1 MSKVRALVG
10 INGQPLPVLPP
21 DRDPRVWARLV
32 RVMFYT
38 PGFMAILLIKTG
50 EPAGFGISVELLMLA
65 SASAI
70 VAGLFIGTQ
79 SAAGGATSAS
89 RVGTW
94 SGALVLELLA
104 AVPFLCALPSLFHE
118 LATSNLLHAAAPTA
132 IDTSLG
138 ASELLPIVAIVPF
151 VVYQL
156 GGFGTLHYVLTK
168 AVNWAVNIA
177 IVVLIITSY
186 IANRAGDFPMERK
199 LVGVLVLIMA
209 ATTVYGIIKLRT
221 LQTAF
226 DLNAPPEEKKKKD
239 KKDKKDKDGDDGEE
253 KHKHKHKHDDEDTKP
268 M

>member
-1 MSKVRALVG
+1 MTGLPR
-10 INGQPLPVLPP
+10 PVLPP
-21 DRDPRVWARLV
+21 DHDARVWARLV

-79 SAAGGATSAS
+79 SVVGGATSAS

-118 LATSNLLHAAAPTA
+118 LATSNLLHAAAPSA
-132 IDTSLG
+132 IDTSRG
-138 ASELLPIVAIVPF
+138 ASELLPLVAVIPF

-156 GGFGTLHYVLTK
+156 GGFGTLGYVVTRT
-168 AVNWAVNIA
+168 VNWLLNLA
-177 IVVLIITSY
+177 ILALIVASY
-186 IANRAGDFPMERK
+186 VANRTGDFPMERK
-199 LVGVLVLIMA
+199 LVGVLVLLMA
-209 ATTVYGIIKLRT
+209 ATTVYGVIKLRT
-221 LQTAF
+221 LQTAY
-226 DLNAPPEEKKKKD
+226 DANVPPEEKKKKKD
-239 KKDKKDKDGDDGEE
+239 KRGKKDDDGGE
-253 KHKHKHKHDDEDTKP
+253 KHKHKHKHDEEDTAP
-268 M
+268 MA

>member
-1 MSKVRALVG
+1 MSKERATVG
-10 INGQPLPVLPP
+10 MTGLPLPVLPP
-21 DRDPRVWARLV
+21 DHDARVWARLV

-79 SAAGGATSAS
+79 SAVGGATSAS

-118 LATSNLLHAAAPTA
+118 LATSNLLHAAAPSA

-138 ASELLPIVAIVPF
+138 ASELLPLVAVIPF
-151 VVYQL
+151 VLYQL
-156 GGFGTLHYVLTK
+156 GGFGTLGYVVTK
-168 AVNWAVNIA
+168 AVNWLLNLA
-177 IVVLIITSY
+177 ILALIVASY
-186 IANRAGDFPMERK
+186 VANRTGDFPMERK
-199 LVGVLVLIMA
+199 LVGALVLLMA
-209 ATTVYGIIKLRT
+209 ATTVYGVIKLRT
-221 LQTAF
+221 LQTAY
-226 DLNAPPEEKKKKD
+226 DANVPPPEEKKKKKD
-239 KKDKKDKDGDDGEE
+239 KKDKHHDDDGE
-253 KHKHKHKHDDEDTKP
+253 KHKHKHKHDEDDPAP
-268 M
+268 MA

>member
-1 MSKVRALVG
+1 MSKERALVG

-118 LATSNLLHAAAPTA
+118 LATSNLLHSAAPTA

-138 ASELLPIVAIVPF
+138 ASELLPLVAVLPF
-151 VVYQL
+151 VLYQL
-156 GGFGTLHYVLTK
+156 SGFGTMSYVLPK
-168 AVNWAVNIA
+168 MVDWLVNLA
-177 IVVLIITSY
+177 IVVLILVSY
-186 IANRAGDFPMERK
+186 YFNRTADFANERHA
-199 LVGVLVLIMA
+199 VGVLVIIMA
-209 ATTVYGIIKLRT
+209 GTVIYGVLKLRR
-221 LQTAF
+221 LQEEF
-226 DLNAPPEEKKKKD
+226 DANAPPEPEPKKKD
-239 KKDKKDKDGDDGEE
+239 KKDKKEK
-253 KHKHKHKHDDEDTKP
+253 KHKHHHEDDQPEADP
-268 M
+268 AA